1 MKKLYIYILISIF
14 ATNAIACNN
23 TQNKN
28 NTEVIK
34 TATVSQFSEY
44 GEDFEDIASQ
54 LKALIATEN
63 NVEFDCKNLEN
74 CIYFTIWRDGI
85 ALQAINAKNGDITSI
100 DYWNKNLENYK
111 QTSLELYDY
120 ALQLGLKSKPFRF
133 AILNEKNK
141 DNILAV
147 FENNRLI
154 YDYVNDK

>member
-1 MKKLYIYILISIF
+1 MKKLYIYI
-14 ATNAIACNN
+14 
-23 TQNKN
+23 
-28 NTEVIK
+28 
-34 TATVSQFSEY
+34 
-44 GEDFEDIASQ
+44 

-63 NVEFDCKNLEN
+63 NVEFDCKNLEK

-111 QTSLELYDY
+111 QTALELYDY

-147 FENNRLI
+147 FENNKLI